1 MASKKTIREL
11 KAKICKNYVSK
22 KKFDSLKK
30 EVQRLSRQLKKLNK
44 LETQTGKTSSKEKQN
59 KSSTSTSTK
68 LEIKDELTLIKG
80 IGPVLEK
87 KLNNSGIKHFT
98 QIANWS
104 NEEINTFSEELNF
117 KGRVERDNWVE
128 QAKELNKKN
137 Q

>member
-30 EVQRLSRQLKKLNK
+30 EVQRLSRQLKKINK
-44 LETQTGKTSSKEKQN
+44 SELQTHTGKTSSKEKQN
-59 KSSTSTSTK
+59 KSSSSTK
-68 LEIKDELTLIKG
+68 LEIKDQLTLIKG

-87 KLNNSGIKHFT
+87 KLNNSGIKHFI

-104 NEEINTFSEELNF
+104 NEEINTFSEKLNF
-117 KGRVERDNWVE
+117 KGRVERDNWIE
-128 QAKELNKKN
+128 QAKELNKNN

>member
-1 MASKKTIREL
+1 MASKKIIREL
-11 KAKICKNYVSK
+11 KANICKNYVSK

-30 EVQRLSRQLKKLNK
+30 EVRCLNKQLKKLNK
-44 LETQTGKTSSKEKQN
+44 PELQTKKTSSKEKQDQSN
-59 KSSTSTSTK
+59 SSIK

-87 KLNNSGIKHFT
+87 KMNDSGIKYFT
-98 QIANWS
+98 QIANWTK
-104 NEEINTFSEELNF
+104 EEINEFSEKLNF

-128 QAKELNKKN
+128 QAKELNKNN